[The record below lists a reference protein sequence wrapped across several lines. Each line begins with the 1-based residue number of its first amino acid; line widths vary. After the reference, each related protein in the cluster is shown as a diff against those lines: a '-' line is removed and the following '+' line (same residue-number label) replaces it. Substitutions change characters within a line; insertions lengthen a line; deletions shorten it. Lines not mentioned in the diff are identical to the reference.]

1 MTNNIVTSW
10 ILVLRPSC
18 GSELTTKSDTRL
30 IHDDTRSS
38 ISFHK
43 RNWHNLVSLEKFSE
57 EKIENSIGT
66 RVDMELLFECSTRH
80 LIHSLCSIVRYRGQH
95 YVRDKKKKHHCPQLI
110 RKALPFICQPD
121 SGAKG
126 KWRVSSWL
134 AISITRKKITGIVHV
149 WIYDF
154 SQGRKSFLN
163 IL

>member
-1 MTNNIVTSW
+1 MKNNIVTSW

-43 RNWHNLVSLEKFSE
+43 RNWHNLVSLEKFSV

-95 YVRDKKKKHHCPQLI
+95 YVRDKKKTPLPLTDKEGFAIHLPTWQWRERQVTCQQLI
-110 RKALPFICQPD
+110 GDINHTSKKLLELYTCGFTTFHREGNPF
-121 SGAKG
+121 
-126 KWRVSSWL
+126 
-134 AISITRKKITGIVHV
+134 
-149 WIYDF
+149 
-154 SQGRKSFLN
+154 
-163 IL
+163 